1 MKIINV
7 TFTTRIGGLEQVFLD
22 YNECIKSTNNQII
35 SLVHKKSL
43 LIPLITAPYYAVNNF
58 SKYDIITLV
67 KIYTII
73 NKENPDLIITH
84 GNRAHY
90 MLTQVIRHRLLIHN
104 LLNKPL
110 GANKIKVDI
119 PIIGICHD
127 YSFAHIIR
135 CNYIISVS
143 NDMRQQ
149 LISKGYPVDQIFH
162 IPNMIKIP
170 ADLTYS
176 PPQPKAI
183 PVIGIL
189 ARLEKIKGVDI
200 FVKALASLKQQN
212 VVFKAKIAGNGVE
225 YNNIKNLIYKYN
237 LHNEIKMIG
246 WIDNKKDFF
255 NSIDI
260 LCVPSRYE
268 PFGLV
273 ILESFLHSIPVI
285 VSNVPGPM
293 EIVQH
298 GINGL
303 VFESENHDDLSDAIK
318 RLIEEQELAKYLTL
332 SAFERIK
339 TYDMVEISSRL
350 VKFFQNVC
358 LINAVNQ

>member
-35 SLVHKKSL
+35 SLVHKKSP
-43 LIPLITAPYYAVNNF
+43 LIPLITSPYYAVNNF
-58 SKYDIITLV
+58 SKYDIITLI
-67 KIYTII
+67 KIYNII

-104 LLNKPL
+104 LLNRLLNRPPS
-110 GANKIKVDI
+110 ANKIKAAI

-149 LISKGYPVDQIFH
+149 LISKGYPMDQIFH

-170 ADLTYS
+170 VDLTYS

-200 FVKALASLKQQN
+200 FIKALASLKRQN
-212 VVFKAKIAGNGVE
+212 VAFKAKIAGNGVE
-225 YNNIKNLIYKYN
+225 YNNIKDLIYKYN
-237 LHNEIKMIG
+237 LHNEINMVG
-246 WIDNKKDFF
+246 WIDNKRDFF

-273 ILESFLHSIPVI
+273 ILEGFLHSIPVI

-298 GINGL
+298 GVNGL
-303 VFESENHDDLSDAIK
+303 IFESENHDNLSAAIK
-318 RLIEEQELAKYLTL
+318 RIIGEQELVKYLTL

-339 TYDMVEISSRL
+339 TYDMVEISPKISQ
-350 VKFFQNVC
+350 VFSKCMFN
-358 LINAVNQ
+358 